1 MGRLPRKDTLDLLKS
16 VYADSSEDELLQ
28 MMNFIKKRKDEQ
40 MMGGTGGGIDKKI
53 KILQDKQ
60 LNI

>member
-1 MGRLPRKDTLDLLKS
+1 
-16 VYADSSEDELLQ
+16 

-40 MMGGTGGGIDKKI
+40 MMGGCSFGDRQKNRN
-53 KILQDKQ
+53 LARQQ